1 MAAIYS
7 NGGNRWKFLASILL
21 KEMRYLV
28 YIRYLCYRWMGV
40 PESNANEMIVKASM
54 DTGAC
59 YGAKKCAKA
68 VFKDGKMVKG
78 EGLATFEERMKE
90 KIQNKT
96 KCTNFLV
103 VNKVKKLMLKG

>member
-1 MAAIYS
+1 M
-7 NGGNRWKFLASILL
+7 GQPGERDL
-21 KEMRYLV
+21 KKTHSLFVDDLKV
-28 YIRYLCYRWMGV
+28 YQKKHQKLEI
-40 PESNANEMIVKASM
+40 ANEMIVKASM

-68 VFKDGKMVKG
+68 VFKDDKMVKG